1 MSQDNARTDQ
11 ATGDRIPGDEPVVTD
26 ASVTLLRTGAV
37 KTQDWGPRPFRTAAV
52 KTPHDH
58 PVRLTAFGFVG
69 DEQGDVKHHGGPDKA
84 VCCYPAEH
92 YDAWRVEGLDLPDGA
107 FFENL
112 TLRGATEDKVYLGDV
127 YRVGDAVVQ
136 VTQPR
141 TPCATI
147 SKKWANKDLPKLMMK
162 ANRCGFYLRVIEEGE
177 VSVGDRFEFVSRL
190 PDAVSSAF
198 VSRIMNVEHGDLAAM
213 HELLDAPEFPERWR
227 QQLRRRLGENV

>member
-1 MSQDNARTDQ
+1 MSHDNATTDHGNAAQ
-11 ATGDRIPGDEPVVTD
+11 APADGPVVTD

-37 KTQDWGPRPFRTAAV
+37 RTQDWGPHPFRTAAV
-52 KTPHDH
+52 KAPHDE
-58 PVRLTAFGFVG
+58 PLRLTFTGFVG
-69 DEQGDVKHHGGPDKA
+69 DEQGDLEHHGGTEKA

-92 YDAWRVEGLDLPDGA
+92 YAAWRAEGLDLPDGA

-127 YRVGDAVVQ
+127 YRLGGAVVQ

-147 SKKWANKDLPKLMMK
+147 SKKWSNKDLPKLMMK
-162 ANRCGFYLRVIEEGE
+162 ANRCGFYLRVLEEGD

-198 VSRIMNVEHGDLAAM
+198 VSRIMNVDHGDLAALR
-213 HELLDAPEFPERWR
+213 ELLAAPEFPERWR
-227 QQLRRRLGENV
+227 RQLRRRLGENV